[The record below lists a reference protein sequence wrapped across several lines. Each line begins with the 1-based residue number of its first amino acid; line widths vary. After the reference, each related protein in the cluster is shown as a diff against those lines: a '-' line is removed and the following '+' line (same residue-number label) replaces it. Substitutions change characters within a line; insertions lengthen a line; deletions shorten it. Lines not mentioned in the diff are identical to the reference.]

1 MRRREFFQKAVPA
14 GLVMPALINGF
25 TFKAFGAS
33 PLIAALTAA
42 PEETDHVLVIIQ
54 MTGGNDGLNMVSPL
68 DQFDNLSNA
77 RSNIMLPKNKI
88 LSLTGTSMTGL
99 HPAMTGL
106 QSLYND
112 GKVKIVQSVSYPNP
126 NFSHFQATD
135 IWLTGSNSNE
145 VLQTGW
151 VGRYMGQEYPNYPV
165 GYPNSIMTDPL
176 AIQIGSTVSPAMQ
189 GPVVNMGLAITD
201 PTNFYNLLNGIQDT
215 APNTNAGKELTYIR
229 QVSQQTQQY
238 GAVIKA
244 AAAKITQQGNYPTN
258 NSLADQ
264 LKIVARL
271 IAGGLKTRV
280 YMVSIGSFDT
290 HAAQVVAGAT
300 ETGTHA
306 TLLGNLSNA
315 IKAFMDD
322 LKGLG
327 ASKRVMGM
335 TFSEFGRRIK
345 SNAGVGTDHG
355 AAAPLFLFGDYV
367 QGGILGTSPVIS
379 NNVSVNDNV
388 PMQYDFRSVYWSVLQ
403 EWFCC
408 QPDVLNNVMLNNY
421 PSLPV
426 IKSIAPCVSTNAD
439 ILNAQAGQKLIK
451 NYPNPFS
458 TYTTINYQAQ
468 NGHVLLQ
475 VFSMNGRLIETL
487 VNADQQQGTYE
498 VAFTNKGYGPGS
510 YYARFQN
517 GSIQQTQNMMLIK

>member
-244 AAAKITQQGNYPTN
+244 AAAKITQQGTYPTN

-290 HAAQVVAGAT
+290 HAAQVVTGAT

-426 IKSIAPCVSTNAD
+426 IKSTAPCVSTNAD
-439 ILNAQAGQKLIK
+439 ILNAQAGQKVIK

-458 TYTTINYQAQ
+458 KSTTINYQAQ

-487 VNADQQQGTYE
+487 VNADQQEGTYE

-517 GSIQQTQNMMLIK
+517 GSIQQTQNMMIIK